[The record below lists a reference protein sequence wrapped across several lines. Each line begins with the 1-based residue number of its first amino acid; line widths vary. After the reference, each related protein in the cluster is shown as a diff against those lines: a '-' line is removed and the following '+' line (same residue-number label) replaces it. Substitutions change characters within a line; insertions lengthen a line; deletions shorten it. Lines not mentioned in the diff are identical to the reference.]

1 MINEEKICTGF
12 QSEYLDYGF
21 RQPLV
26 DVDVMKHCQYN
37 RQRNTEDFI
46 WENAGYLYILVM
58 DDYIEYSKLEDLK
71 IKELYNEVEE
81 FYLKLEELR
90 EIRYAGI
97 DVDTEIANLVE
108 QCEPLV
114 DKLYHVLEKHNVI

>member
-37 RQRNTEDFI
+37 RQRNAEDFI